1 MVQNIG
7 IGLVIMVVFQIMVC
21 IMTAVIEIIGNK

>member
-1 MVQNIG
+1 MFQNID

-21 IMTAVIEIIGNK
+21 IMTAVLEIMGNK

>member
-7 IGLVIMVVFQIMVC
+7 IGLVIMLVFQIMVC